1 MAQDAGAASCALF
14 VEQAEAAVADSTV
27 TTHAARASRR
37 VPGMRRARNMAG
49 PALRRVSSTC
59 YEAVQEFPFEIHK
72 SLPSNGLRISSL
84 IKVVSLLAR
93 TYGKKSLALAS
104 WCAMTGGMRKI
115 GWGVFRSIPLWG
127 SNSRCPVD
135 KKARRMDPHSI
146 SMETH
151 HACYRRLSDYHQPQP
166 RQLRGPDPLT

>member
-1 MAQDAGAASCALF
+1 MKF
-14 VEQAEAAVADSTV
+14 T
-27 TTHAARASRR
+27 
-37 VPGMRRARNMAG
+37 
-49 PALRRVSSTC
+49 
-59 YEAVQEFPFEIHK
+59 
-72 SLPSNGLRISSL
+72 GLRVWVNGATGRTPQVFPR
-84 IKVVSLLAR
+84 IKD
-93 TYGKKSLALAS
+93 SLALAS